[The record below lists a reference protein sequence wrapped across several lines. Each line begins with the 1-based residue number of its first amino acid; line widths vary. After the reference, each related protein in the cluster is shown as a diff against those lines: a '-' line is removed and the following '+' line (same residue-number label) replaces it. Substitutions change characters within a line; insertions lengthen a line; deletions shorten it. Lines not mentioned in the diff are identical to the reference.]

1 MPKEEI
7 FVAEASPLNEDETK
21 VFAVSQ
27 RDVGVYRVNGQLY
40 AYENH
45 CAHQG
50 GPACEGMMMPKVEE
64 VLGEHKTFQMQ
75 RFNYEEWHI
84 VCPWH
89 GFEYDIKTGAHPGRP
104 AARLIRVAVEEAA
117 DGVYVNV

>member
-7 FVAEASPLNEDETK
+7 FVSEASALSEGERK
-21 VFAVSQ
+21 VFAVGK
-27 RDVGVYRVNGQLY
+27 REVGVYRVNGQLY

-64 VLGEHKTFQMQ
+64 VLGEDKTFRMQ
-75 RFNYEEWHI
+75 RFNYDEWHI

-89 GFEYDIKTGAHPGRP
+89 AWEYDLKTGEFVVDR
-104 AARLIRVAVEEAA
+104 ARRLKKYEVLEKGGKIFIVA
-117 DGVYVNV
+117 

>member
-7 FVAEASPLNEDETK
+7 FVSEASALIEGERK
-21 VFAVSQ
+21 VFAVGK
-27 RDVGVYRVNGQLY
+27 REVGVYRVNGQLY

-64 VLGEHKTFQMQ
+64 VLGEDKTFRMQ
-75 RFNYEEWHI
+75 RFNYDEWHI

-89 GFEYDIKTGAHPGRP
+89 AWEYDLKTGEFVVDR
-104 AARLIRVAVEEAA
+104 ARRLKKYEVVEKGGKIFIVA
-117 DGVYVNV
+117 

>member
-1 MPKEEI
+1 MQKEEI
-7 FVAEASPLNEDETK
+7 FVSEASALSEGERK
-21 VFAVSQ
+21 VFAVGK
-27 RDVGVYRVNGQLY
+27 REVGVYRVNGQLY

-64 VLGEHKTFQMQ
+64 VLGEDKTFRMQ
-75 RFNYEEWHI
+75 RFNYDEWHI

-89 GFEYDIKTGAHPGRP
+89 AWEYDLKTGEFVVDRGR
-104 AARLIRVAVEEAA
+104 RLKKYEVVEKGGKIFIVA
-117 DGVYVNV
+117 

>member
-1 MPKEEI
+1 MAKEEI
-7 FVAEASPLNEDETK
+7 FVSEASALNEGERK
-21 VFAVSQ
+21 VFAVGK
-27 RDVGVYRVNGQLY
+27 REVGVYRVNGQLY

-64 VLGEHKTFQMQ
+64 VLGEDKTFRMQ
-75 RFNYEEWHI
+75 RFNYDEWHI

-89 GFEYDIKTGAHPGRP
+89 AWEYDLKTGEFVVDRGR
-104 AARLIRVAVEEAA
+104 RLTKYEVIEKGGKIFIVA
-117 DGVYVNV
+117 